1 GFGQLRHAFYR
12 RTRCG
17 GCFQPSAKASLQ
29 TPALKEKLFGSHQNG
44 LSIVC
49 EYARPKTFLT
59 DRFVVVTSIAGPA
72 GHKFERRLPSIGHA
86 VSYVSRNIMK
96 ASWSHPFRPGPP
108 SSVHHDQHSSSFDAT
123 VILCAV
129 ALHVEMTVRHEI
141 FVSDSSRLDDCCAP
155 KETACSSFRNG
166 RIPVDSVNYGIQIH
180 RF

>member
-49 EYARPKTFLT
+49 EYARPKTFFT

-86 VSYVSRNIMK
+86 VSYVSRDIMK
-96 ASWSHPFRPGPP
+96 ASRSHPFRPSPP
-108 SSVHHDQHSSSFDAT
+108 GSVHHDEHPSSFDAT
-123 VILCAV
+123 VVLSAI

-141 FVSDSSRLDDCCAP
+141 FVPDSSRLDQCCAP
-155 KETACSSFRNG
+155 KQTAFSSLGNR
-166 RIPVDSVNYGIQIH
+166 RVPMDSVNIGIQIH
-180 RF
+180 PF